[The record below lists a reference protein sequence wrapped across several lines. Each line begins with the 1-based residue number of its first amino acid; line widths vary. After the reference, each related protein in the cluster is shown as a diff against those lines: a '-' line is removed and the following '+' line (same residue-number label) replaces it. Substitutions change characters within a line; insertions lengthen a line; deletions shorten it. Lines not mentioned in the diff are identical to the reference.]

1 MRAVAAAAVVG
12 DKIET
17 HCGFGK
23 FIIFW
28 ENEGLA
34 HNIRRNGWKYGFVSD
49 LYVDL

>member
-1 MRAVAAAAVVG
+1 MPFINQQHILISMRAVAAAAIVG

-34 HNIRRNGWKYGFVSD
+34 HNIRRNG
-49 LYVDL
+49 